1 MKKQPNASYRQKTSR
16 QNLSNG
22 SYRGQ
27 HLNGQQKAAM
37 RKAAREITDKYPLR
51 FWAQWTT
58 RTFGWWGHVCGGH
71 WDEIAPCRRD
81 LEEVQWALKRARDET
96 KLRAEIQEALD
107 NVRRAEMTLVAMI
120 DDATRIIKV
129 LGR

>member
-1 MKKQPNASYRQKTSR
+1 MKKLTDKSNKAKSYG

-22 SYRGQ
+22 SYRGPR
-27 HLNGQQKAAM
+27 LNGQQKAAM
-37 RKAAREITDKYPLR
+37 RKAAREVTNKYPLR

-58 RTFGWWGHVCGGH
+58 RTFGWWGHVCSGH

-81 LEEVQWALKRARDET
+81 LEEVQWSLKRARDEE
-96 KLRAEIQEALD
+96 KLRAEIQDALD
-107 NVRRAEMTLVAMI
+107 NIRRAEMTLVAMI